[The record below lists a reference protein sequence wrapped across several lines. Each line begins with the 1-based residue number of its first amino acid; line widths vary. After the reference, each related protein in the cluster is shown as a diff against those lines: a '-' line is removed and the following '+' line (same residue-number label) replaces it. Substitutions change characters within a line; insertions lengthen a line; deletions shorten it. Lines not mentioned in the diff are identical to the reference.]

1 MIATGL
7 RLCFEDHVERRLA
20 PRNQIPSMSNVSIV
34 RPCSSYQQVVLG
46 NVPDGATARARG
58 QRARAIALLSALGF
72 SLEERQL
79 VAYVLGLGLLAI
91 ALETV

>member
-1 MIATGL
+1 VTGFAPLRSLPEASHGGPGLIAAGL

-58 QRARAIALLSALGF
+58 QRARWLKPNF
-72 SLEERQL
+72 
-79 VAYVLGLGLLAI
+79 
-91 ALETV
+91 ET